1 LKNII
6 RRSVLLSQDEIIQAE
21 VLPEEL
27 LKEIK
32 EDHVNMDEKDI
43 KNSLMLHEKELIGKT
58 LENVKYNKS
67 KAAKILGMDRKTLY
81 NKMEKYG
88 LK

>member
-1 LKNII
+1 MLKG
-6 RRSVLLSQDEIIQAE
+6 
-21 VLPEEL
+21 
-27 LKEIK
+27 KT
-32 EDHVNMDEKDI
+32 EDYSNMDEKDI

-67 KAAKILGMDRKTLY
+67 KAAKLLGMDRKTLY